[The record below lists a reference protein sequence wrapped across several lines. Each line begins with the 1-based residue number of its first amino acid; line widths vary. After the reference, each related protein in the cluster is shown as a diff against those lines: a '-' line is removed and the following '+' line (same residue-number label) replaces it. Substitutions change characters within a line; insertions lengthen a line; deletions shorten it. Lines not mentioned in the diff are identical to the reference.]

1 MLEIMQITERKFYN
15 GLSILDLKAEN
26 LLCVISNTSTRQD
39 VEVTLVFEITRQ
51 RALVESSVD
60 TWTNSG

>member
-15 GLSILDLKAEN
+15 GLSILALKAEN
-26 LLCVISNTSTRQD
+26 LLRVISNTSTRQ
-39 VEVTLVFEITRQ
+39 VTLVSRQ
-51 RALVESSVD
+51 SLVESSVD